1 MANFRQGLAGLASGI
16 DKTAALN
23 MNNPNK
29 IKPKTGKASQGVT
42 PDFVNAAAYT
52 EAVTMKKAAER
63 SQQMMAAQEQQ
74 EGQQGTIAQ
83 QMQQAAVGGSPGG
96 ARQNTAGIANQMQ
109 GVMQNNAAKGKQA
122 QKAMQKMAMQKQ
134 KPKPVMQA
142 QGQPRPQQRPPQQGG
157 IGAMMPQQGRPQM
170 PQQQQ
175 QMPVRRA
182 AQGGLMRFQSGG
194 TVKDRIIGDLEKALK
209 GGASKTDIAR
219 DLKQLNLAGLETV
232 PKYIAFL
239 ERMGKP
245 EVAKLMADAPAQAAG
260 SAPSADQLNAQPD
273 LSKALAGIGSQKPVT
288 EKISKPRNQQMLA
301 QAAPTLPKREGL
313 PGIKRED
320 LKPNESPYTTDMYG
334 NKVLRADV
342 NKDIN
347 EKLRAKNVDPNA
359 RTAGTAINAAINY
372 GSGPLVDKEGG
383 GKRYMTQEERV
394 AKQEN
399 EAGLKKAM
407 ADEDVQFGLEDDL
420 EKLMADEDAQFAAED
435 AAGDTAGI
443 DAQVQGVIEGGA
455 NPYAKVDAA
464 LAAAKGNAG
473 ESAGGLEIGS
483 AARDLT
489 KGNLQGLGALK
500 DDGKVNP
507 QPFKTEQ
514 EAARADSDKYYKR
527 QANEDAYKKDRET
540 RENFYGKYDPKADK
554 QRQSEAFAA
563 YVGRGKGGAA
573 QGLQA
578 QMQVRNAQSKARE
591 GQMLGLEALG
601 QKGREQDRLIADKG
615 TSRYDSIGS
624 NGTSILNAAVQ
635 GFSVASQQDMIAARE
650 DLDRKDK
657 TIARKMEAN
666 LAEAQLEMDKITAA
680 GEASATQ
687 RKDVLSLIV
696 TAEDNILKAKQDIFA
711 VYEPQ
716 ISMAQQQGKDTAAL
730 IDVRDKAID
739 GVVAGYTGVL
749 TKLNEMAGVNR
760 PNLSGSPYSESADVN
775 SVVND
780 KLKKKQ

>member
-1 MANFRQGLAGLASGI
+1 MAYTGNGIAGMLDTV
-16 DKTAALN
+16 DKTAGVYAG
-23 MNNPNK
+23 NPGK
-29 IKPKTGKASQGVT
+29 LKQAMDKHPKTIVDQLEEKATALTKNEVT
-42 PDFVNAAAYT
+42 GQVGDVL
-52 EAVTMKKAAER
+52 
-63 SQQMMAAQEQQ
+63 QQKQQ
-74 EGQQGTIAQ
+74 KQQKAQ
-83 QMQQAAVGGSPGG
+83 QKMLAQATKPQGAGIGNLLGG
-96 ARQNTAGIANQMQ
+96 A
-109 GVMQNNAAKGKQA
+109 
-122 QKAMQKMAMQKQ
+122 
-134 KPKPVMQA
+134 P
-142 QGQPRPQQRPPQQGG
+142 QGG
-157 IGAMMPQQGRPQM
+157 APQGRPM
-170 PQQQQ
+170 PQGNPMQGG
-175 QMPVRRA
+175 VA
-182 AQGGLMRFQSGG
+182 AAAGGLMRAQF
-194 TVKDRIIGDLEKALK
+194 KK
-209 GGASKTDIAR
+209 GGDVDAEKFSVEGNIAQIEKYAESQGGKLSQQVMQSMAAASKNNRAIVDF
-219 DLKQLNLAGLETV
+219 LKT
-232 PKYIAFL
+232 KYGFD
-239 ERMGKP
+239 GF
-245 EVAKLMADAPAQAAG
+245 AAG
-260 SAPSADQLNAQPD
+260 AEDLYGRTRMPSADNA
-273 LSKALAGIGSQKPVT
+273 AI
-288 EKISKPRNQQMLA
+288 
-301 QAAPTLPKREGL
+301 
-313 PGIKRED
+313 
-320 LKPNESPYTTDMYG
+320 NER
-334 NKVLRADV
+334 LRA
-342 NKDIN
+342 
-347 EKLRAKNVDPNA
+347 ENVDPNA
-359 RTAGTAINAAINY
+359 RTASTAVDAFMNY

-407 ADEDVQFGLEDDL
+407 ADEDAQFGLEDDL
-420 EKLMADEDAQFAAED
+420 ERLMADEDAQFAAD
-435 AAGDTAGI
+435 DTAGI

-483 AARDLT
+483 AAQDLT
-489 KGNLQGLGALK
+489 KENLKGLGALK
-500 DDGKVNP
+500 EDGKVNP
-507 QPFKTEQ
+507 QPFKAEQ

-527 QANEDAYKKDRET
+527 QANEDAYKKDMET
-540 RENFYGKYDPKADK
+540 RKKFYGEYDPEADK
-554 QRQSEAFAA
+554 ERQSEAFAA

-666 LAEAQLEMDKITAA
+666 LAEAELEMKKITAA

-730 IDVRDKAID
+730 IDVRDKAVD
-739 GVVAGYTGVL
+739 GVIAGYSGVL
-749 TKLNEMAGVNR
+749 TKLNEMAGVNK
-760 PNLSGSPYSESADVN
+760 PNLSGSPYSDSPDVN
-775 SVVND
+775 SIVGE
-780 KLKKKQ
+780 KLKTKQ